1 MYFVSIPA
9 SPDLEM
15 ADESDPSGCFYL
27 WFKKKKEMECCILL
41 FLILFYFFPQDLLSF
56 FLMLGTDLLKQLS
69 L

>member
-27 WFKKKKEMECCILL
+27 WFKKKKGNEMLYSIV
-41 FLILFYFFPQDLLSF
+41 FNMF
-56 FLMLGTDLLKQLS
+56 
-69 L
+69 